1 MKQTTIGF
9 ALTGSFCTFERALKQ
24 MEALVKRGYDLLPVL
39 SFNAGQLD
47 TRFMTALHLRER
59 IREITGKDPI
69 DSLACAEPIGP
80 KRLCD
85 VYLIAPATGN
95 SLAKLAGGQF
105 DTPALLGAKSHL
117 RNDRPL
123 VLAVST
129 NDGLG
134 AAAQNIGRL
143 LSWRNVYFVPFG
155 QDDPVKKPRSLVADF
170 DQIPRTIAAAL
181 SGVQLQPMLY
191 GSHIADEKD
200 FAKECDQMRNAVTNL
215 QQSKK

>member
-9 ALTGSFCTFERALKQ
+9 ALTGSFCTFEKALAQ
-24 MEALVKRGYDLLPVL
+24 MEALIRRGYDVLPVV
-39 SFNAGQLD
+39 SFNAGELD
-47 TRFMTALHLRER
+47 TRFMTAEHLRSR
-59 IREITGKDPI
+59 IREITGKEPI
-69 DSLACAEPIGP
+69 DSLVGAEPIGP
-80 KRLCD
+80 KRMCD
-85 VYLIAPATGN
+85 VYVIAPATGN
-95 SLAKLAGGQF
+95 SLSKLVNGQF

-117 RNDRPL
+117 RNERPL

-170 DQIPRTIAAAL
+170 QQLPRTVAAAL

-191 GSHIADEKD
+191 GSLT
-200 FAKECDQMRNAVTNL
+200 Q
-215 QQSKK
+215 